1 MLSPDGRIWCHVI
14 SFRTWWRH
22 QSVMGVRLLEIFTLG
37 DFIWYQSSYN
47 SNQSESNLRHLNF
60 DPYPSRTRG
69 GPWVTLVATHA
80 TMRMSLIFKCP
91 IISIVSELSGFWG
104 VSTIKWNSYR
114 QFGGHKNRENKSSK
128 IEFNFVIVCFGL
140 FWVFIHVR
148 LTIQRIRIFA
158 LLDKKLCIY
167 LMQNFRS
174 FTYLMIRG
182 VQRILEE
189 LLSTPVRSGI
199 KYL

>member
-1 MLSPDGRIWCHVI
+1 MKQLPYSTLVPGEVALSVILYLTDTAMLI
-14 SFRTWWRH
+14 SELTRFD
-22 QSVMGVRLLEIFTLG
+22 SFYIFFHGTPCVFTMLADRQRVPIALTQG

-104 VSTIKWNSYR
+104 VSTIKWNSYP
-114 QFGGHKNRENKSSK
+114 
-128 IEFNFVIVCFGL
+128 
-140 FWVFIHVR
+140 
-148 LTIQRIRIFA
+148 T
-158 LLDKKLCIY
+158 LL
-167 LMQNFRS
+167 
-174 FTYLMIRG
+174 
-182 VQRILEE
+182 
-189 LLSTPVRSGI
+189 
-199 KYL
+199 